1 MRFQN
6 KAADRIFGFLSLDH
20 YELTHE
26 SVIRLLPR
34 SVESESW
41 NLDHSKASSKA
52 SSKSTRTVLLQN
64 SVLAKES
71 EVSEC

>member
-1 MRFQN
+1 MVICLLKENRICFQN
-6 KAADRIFGFLSLDH
+6 KAADKNFYFLSLDH

-41 NLDHSKASSKA
+41 KLESRSQQSKQQS
-52 SSKSTRTVLLQN
+52 L
-64 SVLAKES
+64 
-71 EVSEC
+71 